1 MKSFVRVFNKLSV
14 RIITTIVLLVTI
26 LIVVIS
32 FFTFQVFTQTMM
44 REAVDYAKEVTESAA
59 FTASSC
65 NYMDVISY
73 GPEGMAEIGRQIDSG
88 ELKTHDNDHI
98 PEELG
103 RKVDAYY
110 GFNSMCRELVS
121 FSNMEKITGVAV
133 VIPQPETGYL
143 KCTTIFGE
151 GLEDDGNGTI
161 YNLGTVRAIKS
172 GNLRETI
179 EKIWDGDMT
188 DDVII
193 EYASEGYPRDEITVC
208 KLITYGEDLQRN
220 GILLVKRSISE
231 VVESWNR
238 FVIGISIIG
247 ISMGLIGTLFMGIYL
262 RNRIGKP
269 IKKVTREA
277 DRFAR
282 ENEVAEQR
290 LSGNVGNITEIRVLA
305 DSIDKMEEDTMKNME
320 EMARMSRESER
331 IETELSLAANIQKS
345 VLPKGEK
352 LSEREEFDVA
362 AQMNPVR
369 EVGGDFYDF
378 FLIDDTHLA
387 LLIADVSDKGVGAAF
402 FMAVSKTLLKARA
415 SMKGTPAEII
425 SFAEEKLSA
434 ENDEGMFVSVWL
446 GIVDLV
452 TGDVTACNAGHNY
465 PAILRADT
473 EEGFRL
479 EKTEHGPPMCF
490 LPGMPQTDYSFHLNP
505 GDRIF
510 LYTDGVTDA
519 KNGSEDRFGN
529 ERLEEALNE
538 DREIGDEALILR
550 VKSAVEHFAGDEPQF
565 DDMTMVSFT
574 FRGRKEPD
582 PS

>member
-1 MKSFVRVFNKLSV
+1 M
-14 RIITTIVLLVTI
+14 
-26 LIVVIS
+26 
-32 FFTFQVFTQTMM
+32 
-44 REAVDYAKEVTESAA
+44 
-59 FTASSC
+59 
-65 NYMDVISY
+65 
-73 GPEGMAEIGRQIDSG
+73 
-88 ELKTHDNDHI
+88 
-98 PEELG
+98 
-103 RKVDAYY
+103 
-110 GFNSMCRELVS
+110 
-121 FSNMEKITGVAV
+121 
-133 VIPQPETGYL
+133 
-143 KCTTIFGE
+143 
-151 GLEDDGNGTI
+151 
-161 YNLGTVRAIKS
+161 
-172 GNLRETI
+172 LR
-179 EKIWDGDMT
+179 
-188 DDVII
+188 
-193 EYASEGYPRDEITVC
+193 
-208 KLITYGEDLQRN
+208 
-220 GILLVKRSISE
+220 
-231 VVESWNR
+231 
-238 FVIGISIIG
+238 
-247 ISMGLIGTLFMGIYL
+247 
-262 RNRIGKP
+262 
-269 IKKVTREA
+269 
-277 DRFAR
+277 
-282 ENEVAEQR
+282 
-290 LSGNVGNITEIRVLA
+290 
-305 DSIDKMEEDTMKNME
+305 
-320 EMARMSRESER
+320 
-331 IETELSLAANIQKS
+331 LAA
-345 VLPKGEK
+345 L
-352 LSEREEFDVA
+352 
-362 AQMNPVR
+362 
-369 EVGGDFYDF
+369 
-378 FLIDDTHLA
+378 
-387 LLIADVSDKGVGAAF
+387 SDKGVGAAF

>member
-121 FSNMEKITGVAV
+121 FSNMEKITGVEV

-378 FLIDDTHLA
+378 FLIDDTHLT

>member
-121 FSNMEKITGVAV
+121 FSNMEKITGVEV